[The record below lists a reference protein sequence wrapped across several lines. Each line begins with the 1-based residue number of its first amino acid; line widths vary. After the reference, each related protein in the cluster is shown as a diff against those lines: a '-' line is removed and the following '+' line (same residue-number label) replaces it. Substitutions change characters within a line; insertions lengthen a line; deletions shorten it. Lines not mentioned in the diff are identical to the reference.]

1 VGREPRA
8 VVFRFDEVVSER
20 PQGAAELS
28 QLFLI
33 SPWDGEPRVDWDR
46 RAVAVRPRERWRPN
60 TVYTVTMLPGMAD
73 LRGNARRSRTTVIFS
88 TGAVIPNTAIRG
100 ILFDWTAGRP
110 APRGAV
116 EAVAQWDSTMFVA
129 PTDSIGQFEFLHV
142 PAGVYVVRGYADANG
157 NRLLDGREAWDTVRV
172 ELADTARIELL
183 AFARDSLGPRMTTI
197 TARDSMTLHVRFD
210 RPLDPAQ
217 QLTVA
222 LFSLKAADSTVIP
235 LRSVRSARDVDRL
248 AADSAQ
254 AARDSAAARDTTPRG
269 APRPPRAPPAPTLP
283 VPTRPIPVSD
293 VVIQTGAP
301 LDSGTSYRLEAR
313 EVRSLEGIARTSDR
327 VFRGPA
333 PAPAPRPA
341 PRDTAAPLPA
351 RRDTTTPP

>member
-1 VGREPRA
+1 

-20 PQGAAELS
+20 PQGAADLS

-33 SPWDGEPRVDWDR
+33 SPWDGGPRVDWDR
-46 RAVAVRPRERWRPN
+46 RAVAVRPREGWRPN

-73 LRGNARRSRTTVIFS
+73 LRGNARRTRTTVIFS

-129 PTDSIGQFEFLHV
+129 PTDSIGGFEFLHV
-142 PAGVYVVRGYADANG
+142 PAGVYVVRGYLDANG
-157 NRLLDGREAWDTVRV
+157 NRLLDAREAWDTVRV
-172 ELADTARIELL
+172 ELTDTARVELL
-183 AFARDSLGPRMTTI
+183 AFGRDSLGPRLTTI
-197 TARDSMTLHVRFD
+197 TARDSMTLHARFD

-217 QLTVA
+217 ELTVA
-222 LFSLKAADSTVIP
+222 LFSLKAADSTIVP
-235 LRSVRSARDVDRL
+235 LRSVRSARDADRQ
-248 AADSAQ
+248 AADAAQ
-254 AARDSAAARDTTPRG
+254 AARDSAAARDTTPRAVPRPQRG
-269 APRPPRAPPAPTLP
+269 APAPALPAPTRP
-283 VPTRPIPVSD
+283 VPVSD
-293 VVIQTGAP
+293 VVIQTGVP
-301 LDSGTSYRLEAR
+301 LDSSTSYRLEAR
-313 EVRSLEGIARTSDR
+313 AVRSLEGIPRTSDR

-333 PAPAPRPA
+333 PVPPPAPPPA
-341 PRDTAAPLPA
+341 PRDTTVPPPA

>member
-1 VGREPRA
+1 MERAAGAAGEQGEIVVRRLILLAGIVACASPAPPPGGPEDRAAPEVLSTTPDSGSVGRAPRA

-73 LRGNARRSRTTVIFS
+73 LRGNARRTRTTVIFS

-129 PTDSIGQFEFLHV
+129 PADSIGRFEFLHV
-142 PAGVYVVRGYADANG
+142 PAGVYVVRGYVDANG
-157 NRLLDGREAWDTVRV
+157 NRFLDTREAWDTVRV

-210 RPLDPAQ
+210 RPIDPAQ
-217 QLTVA
+217 ELTVA
-222 LFSLKAADSTVIP
+222 LFSLKAADSAVIP
-235 LRSVRSARDVDRL
+235 LRSVRSARDADRQ

-254 AARDSAAARDTTPRG
+254 AARDSAAAARDTTPR
-269 APRPPRAPPAPTLP
+269 A
-283 VPTRPIPVSD
+283 
-293 VVIQTGAP
+293 
-301 LDSGTSYRLEAR
+301 
-313 EVRSLEGIARTSDR
+313 
-327 VFRGPA
+327 
-333 PAPAPRPA
+333 
-341 PRDTAAPLPA
+341 
-351 RRDTTTPP
+351 